1 MQVMIGG
8 VEIDLEG
15 SGIQTFG
22 ELIDAV
28 QQAAAEKN
36 EVVVGITL
44 NGAKLGTESQGA
56 QRAREIDPEDVIEFA
71 VRDATAVLV
80 AALEQTRNGLPGLQ
94 QKLEQVAAAL
104 QCGSRQEA
112 FSLFSEC
119 LSHWRQ
125 VVHLLQASQACLG
138 YDPAQVDVGGRS
150 IEEMNGELLAAL
162 QDTKRAMEQ
171 GDLVALS
178 DLLEYEL
185 IAKIQDERALL
196 DRLIGMVL

>member
-1 MQVMIGG
+1 
-8 VEIDLEG
+8 
-15 SGIQTFG
+15 
-22 ELIDAV
+22 
-28 QQAAAEKN
+28 
-36 EVVVGITL
+36 
-44 NGAKLGTESQGA
+44 
-56 QRAREIDPEDVIEFA
+56 
-71 VRDATAVLV
+71 
-80 AALEQTRNGLPGLQ
+80 
-94 QKLEQVAAAL
+94 
-104 QCGSRQEA
+104 
-112 FSLFSEC
+112 
-119 LSHWRQ
+119 
-125 VVHLLQASQACLG
+125 VHLLQASQACLG

>member
-1 MQVMIGG
+1 MRVTIGG
-8 VEIDLEG
+8 VEVDLEG
-15 SGIQTFG
+15 SGIQTLG
-22 ELIDAV
+22 ELVDAV
-28 QQAAAEKN
+28 HQAAAEKN

-44 NGAKLGTESQGA
+44 NGEKLGAEREGA
-56 QRAREIDPEDVIEFA
+56 LRSRELDSDDVVEFA
-71 VRDATAVLV
+71 VRDVTAVLV
-80 AALEQTRNGLPGLQ
+80 SALEQTRNGLPGLQ
-94 QKLEQVAAAL
+94 EKLERVAAAL

-138 YDPAQVDVGGRS
+138 YDPAHVDIDGRS
-150 IEEMNGELLAAL
+150 IQELNTDLLAAL

-185 IAKIQDERALL
+185 IAKVQDEKALL
-196 DRLIGMVL
+196 DRLISMVL